1 MTSAAGARFAPA
13 GNQGATRLLEDL
25 DLSLDVGRKEF
36 EKELAGYQVELVGL
50 QRKIVDQGRRVI
62 IGFEGWDAAGKG
74 GAIKR
79 LILYMDPRGY
89 EVHPIGP
96 PTDMELKHHYLRRFW
111 QRLPARGKLTIFDRT
126 WYGRVLVERVEGFAS
141 KAEWKRAYD
150 EINDFERVLVDDGY
164 LLLKFFLHISS
175 KEQLRRFKARQADP
189 LKQWKITEDD
199 WRNRKKRPQY
209 LKAVE
214 DMLARTHTETAPW
227 TLVEADSKRY
237 ARLKVVRTVIGALR
251 AMDD

>member
-1 MTSAAGARFAPA
+1 M
-13 GNQGATRLLEDL
+13 LKDL

-50 QRKIVDQGRRVI
+50 QRKIVDQGRRVV

-89 EVHPIGP
+89 EVHPIGA
-96 PTDMELKHHYLRRFW
+96 PTEMELKHHYLRRFW

-141 KAEWKRAYD
+141 KGEWKRAYD
-150 EINDFERVLVDDGY
+150 EINDFERVLIDDGY
-164 LLLKFFLHISS
+164 MLMKFFLHISS
-175 KEQLRRFKARQADP
+175 KEQLRRFKDRQADP
-189 LKQWKITEDD
+189 LKQWKITDDD

-209 LKAVE
+209 LKAIE
-214 DMLARTHTETAPW
+214 DMLARTHTENAPW

-251 AMDD
+251 AMDG

>member
-1 MTSAAGARFAPA
+1 M
-13 GNQGATRLLEDL
+13 LEDL

-96 PTDMELKHHYLRRFW
+96 PTEMELKHHYLRRFW

>member
-1 MTSAAGARFAPA
+1 M
-13 GNQGATRLLEDL
+13 LEDL

>member
-1 MTSAAGARFAPA
+1 
-13 GNQGATRLLEDL
+13 LLEDL

>member
-1 MTSAAGARFAPA
+1 MTSAAGARFALA
-13 GNQGATRLLEDL
+13 GSQGATRLLKDL
-25 DLSLDVGRKEF
+25 NLSLDVGRKEF

-50 QRKIVDQGRRVI
+50 QRKIVDQGRRVV

-96 PTDMELKHHYLRRFW
+96 PTEMELKHHYLRRFW

-150 EINDFERVLVDDGY
+150 EINNFERVLVDDGY

-175 KEQLRRFKARQADP
+175 EEQLRRFKARQTDP

-209 LKAVE
+209 LKAIE
-214 DMLARTHTETAPW
+214 DMLARTHTEAAPW

-251 AMDD
+251 AMDG